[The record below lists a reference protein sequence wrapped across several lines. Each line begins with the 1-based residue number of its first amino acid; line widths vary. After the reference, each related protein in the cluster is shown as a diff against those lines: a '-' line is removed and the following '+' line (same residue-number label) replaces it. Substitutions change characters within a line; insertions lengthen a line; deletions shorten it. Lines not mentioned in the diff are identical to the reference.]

1 MDDDLT
7 VFSWNL
13 EKKSH
18 AGMTLNPDTVSRV
31 VSSIA
36 DVVNK
41 GSRGDDSSFVGF
53 LLEIKDT
60 QPRIDALC
68 KDIKRKYLLTTG
80 KKISVTGHKT
90 GGTPS
95 TEEAIIVMS
104 RGVEINTSKFD
115 IQRGMRDFIEQ
126 DKANAQ
132 RSFDKKIAETRRP
145 LRDYSKN
152 LYGRPSP
159 DQHRKLDKEPEWF
172 RNGVIAKVRHGDQE
186 LRLAGVHAPGPAV
199 SDKVTE
205 VVDTIV
211 NSAQGNQVDILI
223 GDLNRRGDL
232 PATHYEDLSKGW
244 TSGTTFGKK
253 EKAEILGNARWDR
266 VLAPNQRRFDIDS
279 LQPIAVTRPAD
290 LGNRLTDHAMIAAR
304 IKPRTLPKAPTS
316 SAEPFTFNT
325 PAPNI
330 AGADLHSLEASKA
343 MVQPADPTL
352 LYEAASDRKSTNEQL
367 QKQLEDNPLL
377 NPSTEPASD
386 PLSSPSATSPLT
398 EPPPTTTTGADTAME
413 ESAEA
418 MEAMA
423 AEGEEIAEV
432 AELVLL

>member
-13 EKKSH
+13 EKKSYG
-18 AGMTLNPDTVSRV
+18 GMTGNADTMTRV
-31 VSSIA
+31 VASIS
-36 DVVNK
+36 DEVKK
-41 GSRGDDSSFVGF
+41 GSRGEDSPFVGF
-53 LLEIKDT
+53 LLEVKDT
-60 QPRIDALC
+60 QGKIDALC
-68 KDIKRKYLLTTG
+68 RDIKRKYLLTTG

-90 GGTPS
+90 GGS
-95 TEEAIIVMS
+95 AHTEEAIIVMS
-104 RGVEINTSKFD
+104 RGVGIATSKFD
-115 IQRGMRDFIEQ
+115 IQRGMRDFIEE

-132 RSFDKKIAETRRP
+132 RSFDKKIAETKRP
-145 LRDYSKN
+145 LRDYSRN
-152 LYGRPSP
+152 TYGRPSVE
-159 DQHRKLDKEPEWF
+159 QHRKLDREPEWF
-172 RNGVIAKVRHGDQE
+172 RNGVIAEINHGDQ
-186 LRLAGVHAPGPAV
+186 RYRVAGVHAPGPAV

-211 NSAQGNQVDILI
+211 NSAQGNRVDILI

-253 EKAEILGNARWDR
+253 EKAEILGTARWDR
-266 VLAPNQRRFDIDS
+266 ILAPNQRRFDIDS

-304 IKPRTLPKAPTS
+304 IKPRSPPKAPTS
-316 SAEPFTFNT
+316 SAEPFTFTT

-367 QKQLEDNPLL
+367 KKQLEDNPLTS
-377 NPSTEPASD
+377 PSTEPASD

-398 EPPPTTTTGADTAME
+398 EPPTSTGADTAME